1 MIYTERSKEK
11 VNNLTKEKVNN
22 LKSTIADFLC
32 KVEYDR
38 EMMKFECDENKWNDD
53 VLYGINEGCL
63 KLGFALASL
72 DKWFEE
78 SNQEE
83 NSNK

>member
-1 MIYTERSKEK
+1 MIYTERS
-11 VNNLTKEKVNN
+11 KEKVNN

-32 KVEYDR
+32 KVEYDI